1 MINKIK
7 LNVLTKEFN
16 SDIGK
21 DTTNKVIKISLGGL

>member
-1 MINKIK
+1 MNKIK

-16 SDIGK
+16 KDIGK